1 MEAESALKSLAR
13 QTGYSV
19 LFQSADVAGIK
30 TNAIDGSYTLKDVL
44 PVLFRETGLNGHL
57 TRRGVITILHK
68 PAGGVGKVTT
78 KNGKGLFWDK
88 LAAALASVLVV
99 HPAVS
104 ADGTKSPQG
113 GLEEIIVTAQRREEN
128 LQAVPI
134 AVTALGAD
142 MLESFRVADIQD
154 LSGLAPN
161 LYLLDQGVRST
172 PVVSIRGI
180 RSGTSDNAV
189 DPKVGLYLDGVYVG
203 RSVGAIF
210 DVAEIERVEVLR
222 GPQGTLFGR
231 NATGGAISMITSSPT
246 GEFGLKQDI
255 SFGSNDAFRARTNLN
270 LPALG
275 MLSVK
280 FSYLHDEDSGTS
292 DNLIGG
298 QRIDLRSFDPDFG
311 VLKYDD
317 DLGSKDADAFM
328 VAARLALNDDLTVD
342 YKFDYTDSD
351 TVGNPSQMLGI
362 TGGALNGMVQ
372 FINSLQPQYGGI
384 TNVSIK
390 RLNNVA
396 AATSVEPLE
405 VLGHNLTV
413 NWGISDEVNFKS
425 ITAWREMKQKPNI
438 YDLAATG
445 GWKLTSAQLAGL
457 LTGNY
462 GAVFNPANAPGANDS
477 FFDLLTAR
485 STSQRQFSQELQLT
499 VTKEWFDLVGGV
511 FYFTEHSP
519 GLNALGIMK
528 PIDDGVA
535 EPAWFDS
542 IFGTGTNES
551 ITDNESVA
559 IYAQGTWHATD
570 KLDLTAGIRRTE
582 DTRETEIVQAVGAAG
597 GGALQPGVY
606 DTDFGKT
613 NYTLIASYTFREDLM
628 AYAKFATGYV
638 AGGVMSSIPYG
649 PEEVESYELGLKSQW
664 LDNRLRVNAATFFM
678 DYTDMQVA
686 TFIDGVQNY
695 ENAGKAEI
703 TGLELEVE
711 AVPVDGLTLSGTL
724 GWTDFEYKEF
734 FVRGVDMSDVIRT
747 TGTPEWNAR
756 LSAQYDF
763 EALGFGGVP
772 YVRLDSRWR
781 TESDIV
787 AQPPDPVL
795 ADIAVTDEH
804 WIVDARVGIVDIPL
818 SETTMAVSLWAKNL
832 LDEDDIIDF
841 GPEVINQTGQ
851 FINERTYGVDFSIA
865 L

>member
-1 MEAESALKSLAR
+1 MKKTELAVR
-13 QTGYSV
+13 I
-19 LFQSADVAGIK
+19 AC
-30 TNAIDGSYTLKDVL
+30 
-44 PVLFRETGLNGHL
+44 
-57 TRRGVITILHK
+57 
-68 PAGGVGKVTT
+68 
-78 KNGKGLFWDK
+78 
-88 LAAALASVLVV
+88 AAALSASVTTVR
-99 HPAVS
+99 AQGADDTARS
-104 ADGTKSPQG
+104 AQ
-113 GLEEIIVTAQRREEN
+113 LEEIVVTAQRREEN

-134 AVTALGAD
+134 AVTALGTD
-142 MLESFRVADIQD
+142 MLQSFRVTDIQD
-154 LSGLAPN
+154 LNGLAPN
-161 LYLLDQGVRST
+161 LLLIDQGVRSMPT
-172 PVVSIRGI
+172 VSIRGI
-180 RSGTSDNAV
+180 QSGVSNNAV
-189 DPKVGLYLDGVYVG
+189 DPKVGMYLDGVYIG
-203 RSVGAIF
+203 RALGSIF
-210 DVAEIERVEVLR
+210 DIAEIERVEVLR

-298 QRIDLRSFDPDFG
+298 QRIDLRPFDPDLG

-317 DLGSKDADAFM
+317 DLGSKDTDAFM
-328 VAARLALNDDLTVD
+328 VAARLAPSDELTVD
-342 YKFDYTDSD
+342 YTFDYTDSN

-362 TGGALNGMVQ
+362 TGGQLSGMVQ
-372 FINSLQPQYGGI
+372 FINSLQPLYGGI
-384 TNVSIK
+384 TNVSTK
-390 RLNNVA
+390 RLDDVA
-396 AATSVEPLE
+396 AATSVQPLE
-405 VLGHNLTV
+405 VFGHNLTV
-413 NWGISDEVNFKS
+413 NWDISDEVNFKS
-425 ITAWREMKQKPNI
+425 ITAWREMEQKPNI
-438 YDLAATG
+438 YDLATTG
-445 GWKLTSAQLAGL
+445 GWKFTTAQMTGL

-477 FFDLLTAR
+477 FFNLLTAR

-519 GLNALGIMK
+519 GLDALGIMK
-528 PIDDGVA
+528 PIANGVA

-551 ITDNESVA
+551 IADNESVA

-582 DTRETEIVQAVGAAG
+582 DTRETEIVQAAGAAA

-606 DTDFGKT
+606 DTDYGKT
-613 NYTLIASYTFREDLM
+613 NYTLIASYTFREDFM

-664 LDNRLRVNAATFFM
+664 LDNRLRVNGAAFFM
-678 DYTDMQVA
+678 DYTDLQVQ
-686 TFIDGVQNY
+686 TFIDGVQNFQ
-695 ENAGKAEI
+695 NAGKAEI
-703 TGLELEVE
+703 TGLELEVD
-711 AVPVDGLTLSGTL
+711 AIPLDGLTLSGTL

-734 FVRGVDMSDVIRT
+734 FLSGVDMSDVVRNT
-747 TGTPEWNAR
+747 YTPEWNAR

-772 YVRLDSRWR
+772 YVRFDSRWR
-781 TESDIV
+781 SEADIT
-787 AQPPDPVL
+787 AQPLADPVL
-795 ADIAVTDEH
+795 SDIAVTDEH
-804 WIVDARVGIVDIPL
+804 WIVDARLGIIDIPL
-818 SETTMAVSLWAKNL
+818 NDTTMAVSLWAKNL
-832 LDEDDIIDF
+832 LDEDDIVDF